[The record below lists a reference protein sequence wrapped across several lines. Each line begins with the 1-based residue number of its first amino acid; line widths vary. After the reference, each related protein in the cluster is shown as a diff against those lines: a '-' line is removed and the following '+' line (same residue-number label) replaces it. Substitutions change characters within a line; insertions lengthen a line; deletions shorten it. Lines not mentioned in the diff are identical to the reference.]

1 LPPFAS
7 DPAAVAPLP
16 IRSILP
22 LAALAKKRAISGPPP
37 AAENVAFERDAGCL
51 LPRRC
56 RLHRAGELCS
66 KLSGG
71 S

>member
-37 AAENVAFERDAGCL
+37 AAENVAFERDA

-56 RLHRAGELCS
+56 RSHRAGELCS